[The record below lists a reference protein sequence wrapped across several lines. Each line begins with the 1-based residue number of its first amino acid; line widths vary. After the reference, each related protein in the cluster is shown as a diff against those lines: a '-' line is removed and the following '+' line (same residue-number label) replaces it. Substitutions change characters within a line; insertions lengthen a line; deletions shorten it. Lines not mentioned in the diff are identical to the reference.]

1 MCASSLYY
9 LLLMTNILDFNHVS
23 IAAVGFGP
31 RKNETENRHASTYRT
46 SVFGDGFDDS
56 DPFDLEKKY
65 FFLQKFQPKCFLR
78 NFCNTVP
85 RCLSSLLR
93 SF

>member
-1 MCASSLYY
+1 
-9 LLLMTNILDFNHVS
+9 MTNILDFNHVS

-31 RKNETENRHASTYRT
+31 GKNETENRHASTYRT

-56 DPFDLEKKY
+56 DPVDLEKKY
-65 FFLQKFQPKCFLR
+65 FFAKVPAKMFFFR